1 MSEEESVGHL
11 SDREI
16 LLLVRSDVKYLRD
29 GRYDHEKRIGS
40 LERVTA
46 LASGAVAVIA
56 VVVGWMKIRL
66 TVH

>member
-1 MSEEESVGHL
+1 MSEDAHL

-16 LLLVRSDVKYLRD
+16 LLLVRSDVQYLRD
-29 GRYDHEKRIGS
+29 GLYSHEKRIGN

-46 LASGAVAVIA
+46 LASGAVAVVA

-66 TVH
+66 TLH